1 MRDLKRAA
9 TGGLLA
15 LASVTAC
22 AATYDSL
29 PAPAASYSD
38 KQEYELYLS
47 VSVNGNLLASA
58 APVKVIAGRYWIAA
72 DVLRQAH
79 IPLQTQDALVD
90 VTTIPSVKVE
100 YDRPGQMLNLRV
112 PDNWLPEQRI
122 GETTG
127 QNYQAAIS
135 SPGMLFNYD
144 AYSLFSSGGTQT
156 TSTYTETR
164 LFGPPGVLSNN
175 AVIRQNWSSTGYEQ
189 QGFMRYDTLWKYSDS
204 EQMISY
210 QAGDV
215 VSNAL
220 TWSSSVRMGGLRL
233 SRNFSVRPDLVTY
246 PLLNLSGSAAVP
258 SSVDLFINGYKTS
271 SAQINGGPYTLTNVP
286 WISGAGEATVVTTDA
301 LGRQVSTSIPFYV
314 SNTLLREG
322 LSDFDF
328 TLGAL
333 RNNYGI
339 KSADYGA
346 GALSAIYRYGV
357 NNWLTLS
364 THTEDRKGLTNAGI
378 GSDIGVGNLGTL
390 SLSTSASRGD
400 GSGNQLTAGYSY
412 YASSWGV
419 NYQHIRRSADYNNLS
434 TYGSVAALSRQS
446 DQATLSLSPWDRALG
461 SFSIGYFDIK
471 AEDNSHTRLMNLSWS
486 RSLWQSSS
494 LNLSVMMRRAINA
507 AIPAR

>member
-47 VSVNGNLLASA
+47 VSVNGNLVASA
-58 APVKVIAGRYWIAA
+58 APVKVITGRYWIAA
-72 DVLRQAH
+72 DILRQAH

-322 LSDFDF
+322 LSDFEF

-364 THTEDRKGLTNAGI
+364 THTEDR
-378 GSDIGVGNLGTL
+378 
-390 SLSTSASRGD
+390 
-400 GSGNQLTAGYSY
+400 
-412 YASSWGV
+412 
-419 NYQHIRRSADYNNLS
+419 
-434 TYGSVAALSRQS
+434 
-446 DQATLSLSPWDRALG
+446 
-461 SFSIGYFDIK
+461 
-471 AEDNSHTRLMNLSWS
+471 
-486 RSLWQSSS
+486 
-494 LNLSVMMRRAINA
+494 
-507 AIPAR
+507 